1 MTEPLELGGDAILK
15 FEIDPAASPDAE
27 VVARALIAW
36 VETIKAAMAVIEP
49 GEETRIELVGV
60 EQGSQVFIVA
70 IKRIQDGAKEYPL
83 IAKAAGSLAT
93 AITGALAT
101 IALTPDSRIPDDQ
114 MAVFRDMN
122 RNIEASLA
130 IQRRR
135 EDFYNTIYPEPAI
148 TAVEVQDAKTRKSLY
163 VVPRGDFAR
172 GSGLFTAQPEEPA
185 VRTENRVAIWDVVVI
200 RPALVAKPRRWTF
213 AREGLE
219 FTALM
224 DDPAV
229 FEAMRAGTL
238 PIPFAEGVHL
248 KVRLE
253 YKERRE
259 GDVWRV
265 IPESRKVAAVL
276 EPLPPAPSTPLFPAP
291 GLP

>member
-1 MTEPLELGGDAILK
+1 MADHLTLGGDAILK
-15 FEIDPAASPDAE
+15 FEIDPDASPDAE

-49 GEETRIELVGV
+49 GEEARVELVGV
-60 EQGSQVFIVA
+60 EPGSQVFVVA

-83 IAKAAGSLAT
+83 VAKAAGALAS

-114 MAVFRDMN
+114 MAVFENMN
-122 RNIEASLA
+122 NNISASLA

-135 EDFYNTIYPEPAI
+135 EDFYNTIYPENAI
-148 TAVEVQDAKTRKSLY
+148 TAVEVQDAETRQSLY
-163 VVPRGDFAR
+163 IVPRRDFAR
-172 GSGLFTAQPEEPA
+172 GSGLFTAQPEEA
-185 VRTENRVAIWDVVVI
+185 VVRTESRTTVWDVVVI

-229 FEAMRAGTL
+229 FAAMKARTL

-265 IPESRKVAAVL
+265 LPESRKITAVL
-276 EPLPPAPSTPLFPAP
+276 DPLPPAPSTPLFPAP
-291 GLP
+291 GFP